1 MTIPTR
7 LAMAPRRR
15 RAPPARIKIKGIQG
29 GVATFGSPGPNDDVW
44 RRQLK
49 IALGTSSDAFLDMTL
64 HQLFYA
70 AQLNGQGPSEM
81 AINAAIAMIGAA
93 APDNEIVAALAV
105 QMAVTHMVAMAM
117 MARIG
122 GAGGFASR
130 LPGLASASA
139 KLLRA
144 YFGQV
149 ETLRRLRGGGGD
161 QHIRVE
167 HVHVHEGGQAMVG
180 GFVSSSK
187 AGVK

>member
-1 MTIPTR
+1 MRNKLLSLPGKPR
-7 LAMAPRRR
+7 PARRPRRPR
-15 RAPPARIKIKGIQG
+15 VKIKGIQG
-29 GVATFGSPGPNDDVW
+29 GVATFGSPGPKDDVW
-44 RRQLK
+44 RQQLK
-49 IALGTSSDAFLDMTL
+49 AVLGTASDAFVDTTL
-64 HQLFYA
+64 HQLAYA
-70 AQLNGQGPSEM
+70 AQLTGQGFSEV

-122 GAGGFASR
+122 GAGGFSSR

-149 ETLRRLRGGGGD
+149 ETLRRMRGGGGD

-167 HVHVHEGGQAMVG
+167 HVHVHEGGQAIVG
-180 GFVSSSK
+180 AISRSK
-187 AGVK
+187 GD